1 MLPILLLVFLR
12 EGNRAFRYGLTAA
25 LPANMRGRF
34 FAVIY
39 RPLFRNAD
47 GGEERFL
54 GPYTTMERP
63 LEERIPASTT
73 AAGCNPPHRSLGWL

>member
-12 EGNRAFRYGLTAA
+12 EGNRAFRYGLPAA

-47 GGEERFL
+47 GGEGSAIRFL
-54 GPYTTMERP
+54 
-63 LEERIPASTT
+63 
-73 AAGCNPPHRSLGWL
+73 LGAWMT